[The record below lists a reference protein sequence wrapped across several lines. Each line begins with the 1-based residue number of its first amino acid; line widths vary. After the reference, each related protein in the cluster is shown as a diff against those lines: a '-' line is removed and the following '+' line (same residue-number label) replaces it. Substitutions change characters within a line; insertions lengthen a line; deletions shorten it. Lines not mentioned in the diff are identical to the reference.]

1 MGRRVPPAVP
11 GLPHTK
17 GLLRH
22 SMTLAKISRVLSSS
36 AVLVA
41 SALCPRALAQGPLP
55 DAPTASN
62 ANAFVEP
69 AVVRPRAIERQHKFW
84 DKENRILF
92 ATNAVLAGADFA
104 VTRSNLQ
111 NGGQELNPVVR
122 LFGTSTPGLAANFAG
137 ETLGVMT
144 ASYLF
149 HKTGHHKLERALA
162 FVNIGAS
169 TGAVTYGLTHRT
181 Q

>member
-1 MGRRVPPAVP
+1 
-11 GLPHTK
+11 
-17 GLLRH
+17 
-22 SMTLAKISRVLSSS
+22 MTLAKISKTLSCFAIL
-36 AVLVA
+36 AV
-41 SALCPRALAQGPLP
+41 SALCPRALSQGPLP

-69 AVVRPRAIERQHKFW
+69 VVIKPRAIEAQHKFW
-84 DKENRILF
+84 DTENRILF
-92 ATNAVLAGADFA
+92 ATNAILAGADFA

-149 HKTGHHKLERALA
+149 HKTGHHKLERAVSL
-162 FVNIGAS
+162 VNIGAS
-169 TGAVTYGLTHRT
+169 TGAVTYGLAHR
-181 Q
+181 